1 MRASLAFGLVASGLL
16 AACAGQRLA
25 TRPYAP
31 PSPDELLAAVRARQA
46 AIRGMNAEARAT
58 SWLGGERV
66 RGTVQML
73 VARGGQLRFEAEVA
87 LQGAVAALAVD
98 RGHFTFID
106 HAKHLFRTGD
116 ACPANVAS
124 LLRIPLA
131 PAEVAAILLGDSPL
145 PENTRAA
152 QVAWDG
158 AAAAD
163 VLVLAGPG
171 GATLWLGL
179 RRPNPAVAAWD
190 VLYLEGQAPP
200 SRGRWRVAYEDP
212 ERVGAVALPRRIRFA
227 EPGKDWDDGVEIR
240 MHERALNPT
249 FPEGAFTLVAPPGY
263 TIEQAPCPALPAPR

>member
-1 MRASLAFGLVASGLL
+1 MNARLALGLVAAGLL
-16 AACAGQRLA
+16 AGCAGQRLA

-31 PSPDELLAAVRARQA
+31 PSPDELLAAVRARQE
-46 AIRGMNAEARAT
+46 AIAGMNAEARAT

-87 LQGAVAALAVD
+87 LQGTVAALAVD
-98 RGHFTFID
+98 HGHFTFID
-106 HAKHLFRTGD
+106 HNKHLFRAGP

-131 PAEVAAILLGDSPL
+131 PAEVAAILLGDAPL
-145 PENTRAA
+145 PENPSAA

-163 VLVLAGPG
+163 VLVLPGPG
-171 GATLWLGL
+171 GATFWLGL

-190 VLYLEGQAPP
+190 VVYLEGQAPA
-200 SRGRWRVAYEDP
+200 SREPLARGLRRSRARRPGRAAAPDP
-212 ERVGAVALPRRIRFA
+212 FRRAGQGLGRRRRDQDPRARPEPRLPRRRLHPRRA
-227 EPGKDWDDGVEIR
+227 PGLHR
-240 MHERALNPT
+240 RASPLPSNP
-249 FPEGAFTLVAPPGY
+249 G
-263 TIEQAPCPALPAPR
+263 PR